1 MFTTGAAMTHFFQ
14 RSALILLATTTLGV
28 SPVLARPVHGAK
40 ASEAPKAAN
49 GKIVTLK
56 GERAAYVVKKG
67 DTLATIADG
76 LDTTT
81 AELMSA
87 NKLKKTSIL
96 QPGDVLK
103 GPVVAKKAYVV
114 ADGDTVFSIAKRL
127 HVSVD
132 ELRDEND
139 LSAKTHIRPGQKIR
153 LPSDFVTPAVLA
165 ADGADKGGDGA
176 DAPSARG
183 AKGRRGKTLASD
195 VSDDAGSGDRLVTGK
210 VVTGQGGPETY
221 RVKKGDTLA
230 KVADRLDTTVAQ
242 LKADNHLKS
251 KALSP
256 GLVLKGPKFTEHAYV
271 AGPGDTLVLIAQR
284 FGVSVDRLRIEND
297 MSRRAV
303 VRSGQ
308 KVYLPDG
315 YRDRGAIRASLGA
328 GTPVRPPRDYPRPAE
343 PVRDQSPQPPSHPQ
357 PYEPSGTTVRTYAP
371 LSGTPTTPTTP
382 PPTAATAPSD
392 AQISQMGQGR
402 FVWPLQGAILSDFGA
417 KPAGQRNDGINIQAV
432 SGAAVHAAADGD
444 VVYAGDQVPGFGN
457 LVLIKHPD
465 GWATAYSHLSR
476 IDVKAQQKVTQG
488 QQIGQAG
495 ISGGVPEPQL
505 HFEVRFGAR
514 AVDPKMV
521 LPKNSIPPPA

>member
-1 MFTTGAAMTHFFQ
+1 MTHFLQ
-14 RSALILLATTTLGV
+14 RSALILLATTALGV

-76 LDTTT
+76 LDTTV

-114 ADGDTVFSIAKRL
+114 ANGDTVFSIAKRL
-127 HVSVD
+127 HVTVD

-139 LSAKTHIRPGQKIR
+139 LSAKTHIRPGQRIR
-153 LPSDFVTPAVLA
+153 LPSDFVTPAILA

-176 DAPSARG
+176 DQPSARG

-195 VSDDAGSGDRLVTGK
+195 VSDDTGSGDRLVTGK
-210 VVTGQGGPETY
+210 VVTSQGGPETY

-251 KALSP
+251 TALAP

-271 AGPGDTLVLIAQR
+271 ARPGDTLALIAQR

-315 YRDRGAIRASLGA
+315 YRDRGAIREADLA
-328 GTPVRPPRDYPRPAE
+328 GTPERTARNYPRPAE
-343 PVRDQSPQPPSHPQ
+343 AARDQSPQPPSRPQ

-371 LSGTPTTPTTP
+371 LSGTPTTPP
-382 PPTAATAPSD
+382 PAAAAAPAAAPAPSD
-392 AQISQMGQGR
+392 VQISQMGQGR
-402 FVWPLQGAILSDFGA
+402 FVWPLQGAILSDFGV
-417 KPAGQRNDGINIQAV
+417 KPAGQRNDGINIQAA
-432 SGAAVHAAADGD
+432 SGAAVRAAADGD

-505 HFEVRFGAR
+505 HFEVRYGAR

-521 LPKNSIPPPA
+521 LPKSSIPPA